1 MTAATKPEYAAIVQ
15 KLIDLIDTNHWQD
28 KFDAAIQKVGTY
40 NIPSLKHIDSR
51 AAYYNWVNELY
62 YWVPTETKDAKN
74 VYNHICEFYFILDQ
88 APVKGL
94 QNKISPKNTN
104 EPLTALSQW
113 IVDFANAWGE
123 WMDTTDSITHE
134 SIRSF
139 QAAPMYNMDEYMPP
153 PSGYK
158 TFNQMFARHVKP
170 GMRPIA
176 AIGDERVFVSV
187 ADSTISGSWQINQDN
202 TIHVQSGRITIKHLD
217 WSMDELLHE
226 SPYRDRFQGGLFMH
240 AFLNT
245 TDYHRLHVPVSG
257 RVLEARVIQ
266 GQAYL
271 DVEAM
276 KIDANSHTL
285 RGKRTF
291 NAEDDTGYQFA
302 QTRGLIVIDSPFGLV
317 AVLPIGMAQV
327 SSVDMTAEVGKKLH
341 KGDEFCYFQFGGS
354 DHVILFGASV
364 NVNLTAQIGVHYNQG
379 SVIGY
384 ANP

>member
-1 MTAATKPEYAAIVQ
+1 MTAATRYAAIVQ

-28 KFDAAIQKVGTY
+28 KFDAAIAMAGKY

-51 AAYYNWVNELY
+51 VAYYDWVNDLY
-62 YWVPTETKDAKN
+62 HWVPTETKDAKN

-113 IVDFANAWGE
+113 IVDFAGAWGE
-123 WMDTTDSITHE
+123 WMDTTDSITEE

-139 QAAPMYNMDEYMPP
+139 QTAPMYNMDEYMPP

-176 AIGDERVFVSV
+176 VIAYWYRPPTQPSSAAGRSTRTTLSTSRAARSPSNTWIGPWTSCCTAVPTATASRAACSCTPFN
-187 ADSTISGSWQINQDN
+187 A
-202 TIHVQSGRITIKHLD
+202 
-217 WSMDELLHE
+217 
-226 SPYRDRFQGGLFMH
+226 
-240 AFLNT
+240 

-266 GQAYL
+266 GLVYL
-271 DVEAM
+271 DVEP
-276 KIDANSHTL
+276 S
-285 RGKRTF
+285 
-291 NAEDDTGYQFA
+291 
-302 QTRGLIVIDSPFGLV
+302 
-317 AVLPIGMAQV
+317 
-327 SSVDMTAEVGKKLH
+327 
-341 KGDEFCYFQFGGS
+341 FCS
-354 DHVILFGASV
+354 RPRS
-364 NVNLTAQIGVHYNQG
+364 T
-379 SVIGY
+379 
-384 ANP
+384 